1 MSKSLPR
8 TLPAVA
14 ASLALIAKGSLLRPA
29 SELEPL
35 LEAAWAQLDSATV
48 SNHVRLALGRLRGL
62 ASSGQ
67 LSPGARQEVVDMMA
81 RVRTRR
87 KLARGP
93 PVDQAAGTHE
103 RCP

>member
-1 MSKSLPR
+1 M
-8 TLPAVA
+8 
-14 ASLALIAKGSLLRPA
+14 RPA

-48 SNHVRLALGRLRGL
+48 SNHVRLALGRLRHLAASGL
-62 ASSGQ
+62 
-67 LSPGARQEVVDMMA
+67 LSAGARQEVVDMMA

-93 PVDQAAGTHE
+93 AVDHAAGTHVW
-103 RCP
+103 CPWLRYVA